1 MNRKSNTFFLRRFY
15 IILLGV
21 LFISAFFHT
30 GVAMSSSKESPKTDV
45 SISIGPGTLGPGLP
59 SEERLIT
66 VGRELIHKFFPEDS
80 GKSHRVKGNLTL
92 IERGKETIRYELMI
106 LFLYRETY
114 TAVNHRVVFSLKEN
128 QYTVL
133 SVE

>member
-1 MNRKSNTFFLRRFY
+1 MNRISNTSFLGRFY

-45 SISIGPGTLGPGLP
+45 SISVEPGTLGPGLP
-59 SEERLIT
+59 SEKRLIT
-66 VGRELIHKFFPEDS
+66 VGKELIHKLFPEDF
-80 GKSHRVKGNLTL
+80 GKTHQVKGSIIL
-92 IERGKETIRYELMI
+92 IERSKETIRYELMI

-114 TAVNHRVVFSLKEN
+114 TAVNHRVIFSLKEN

>member
-1 MNRKSNTFFLRRFY
+1 MNRRSSTFFLRRFY

-45 SISIGPGTLGPGLP
+45 SISVGPGTLGPGLP

-66 VGRELIHKFFPEDS
+66 VGKELIHKLFPEDLR
-80 GKSHRVKGNLTL
+80 KSHRVKGNLTL
-92 IERGKETIRYELMI
+92 IERGKKTIHYELII

-114 TAVNHRVVFSLKEN
+114 TAVNRRVVFSLKEA
-128 QYTVL
+128 QYTVF

>member
-1 MNRKSNTFFLRRFY
+1 MNRRSNIFFLRRFY
-15 IILLGV
+15 IILLGA
-21 LFISAFFHT
+21 LFISAFLHT

-45 SISIGPGTLGPGLP
+45 SISVGPGTLASGLP
-59 SEERLIT
+59 SEERLIA
-66 VGRELIHKFFPEDS
+66 VGKELIHKLFPEDL
-80 GKSHRVKGNLTL
+80 GKSHQVKGSITL
-92 IERGKETIRYELMI
+92 IERSKETIRYELMI